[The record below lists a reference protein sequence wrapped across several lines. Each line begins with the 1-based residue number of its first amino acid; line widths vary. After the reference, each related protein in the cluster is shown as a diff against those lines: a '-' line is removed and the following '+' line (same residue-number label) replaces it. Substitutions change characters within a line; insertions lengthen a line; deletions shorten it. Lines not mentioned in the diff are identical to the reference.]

1 MSIVKDETSAEVNLV
16 EEPSSPAVASDLSS
30 LETKAAR
37 ASIWTILE
45 YGSGMALRVVS
56 SLVLTR
62 LLLPAVFGEMT
73 LLTTLIVGLTL
84 LSDIGLAPSVV
95 QSSRG
100 DEPLFLN
107 VAWTIQV
114 IRGAVIWL
122 CAVAVSG
129 AMAAFYHDP
138 KLRILLPILAL
149 TALIS
154 GFNSTNLLSLSR
166 HMSVKRLFA
175 IDGSMSLVN
184 LFVTVIWAYF
194 WPSIW
199 AIVGGQLISTL
210 YRLAVS
216 HIKAATPGIR
226 NRFAWHKPS
235 AHDIIHFGK
244 WIMVSTAF
252 FFFASQADRL
262 ILGRLVS
269 LAVLGIYGIAY
280 SLSDIPRAVIVALSY
295 RVAYPFI
302 AKIIHL
308 PKEEF
313 RAKFLHYRFFALII
327 GAFMLSIM
335 VVWGHLLILKLY
347 DPRYKDAAWMIPIL
361 ALGLWHT
368 LLYQTTS
375 PVLFS
380 LGKSKYGAFASV
392 AYCATMFAG
401 LPLSFHFFGMFGAVI
416 AIAAGDFPVYLVTLF
431 GAVREGVRP
440 FKQDLQATG
449 IFVAFVAVFFLL
461 RRSF

>member
-1 MSIVKDETSAEVNLV
+1 VSIVEDQILTDVVIAPESTLEG
-16 EEPSSPAVASDLSS
+16 PSDLSK

-37 ASIWTILE
+37 ASVWTILE
-45 YGSGMALRVVS
+45 YGSGMGLRVVS

-84 LSDIGLAPSVV
+84 LSDIGLAPSVI
-95 QSSRG
+95 QSARG

-107 VAWTIQV
+107 VAWTVQV
-114 IRGAVIWL
+114 IRGTVIWL
-122 CAVAVSG
+122 CAVAASSV
-129 AMAAFYHDP
+129 MATFYHDP
-138 KLRILLPILAL
+138 KLRILLPVLAL

-166 HMSVKRLFA
+166 HMGVKRLFA
-175 IDGSMSLVN
+175 IDGSMSLVS

-199 AIVGGQLISTL
+199 AIVGGQLISIL
-210 YRLAVS
+210 YRLVIS
-216 HIKAATPGIR
+216 HVPSVTPGIR
-226 NRFAWHKPS
+226 NRFAWDKMS

-269 LAVLGIYGIAY
+269 LSILGIYGIAY

-308 PKEEF
+308 PKDEF
-313 RAKFLHYRFFALII
+313 RAKFLHYRFYALLI

-335 VVWGHLLILKLY
+335 AVWGHLLILKLY

-380 LGKSKYGAFASV
+380 LGKSKYGAVASV
-392 AYCATMFAG
+392 SYCATMFAAI
-401 LPLSFHFFGMFGAVI
+401 PLSFHFFHMFGAVI
-416 AIAAGDFPVYLVTLF
+416 AIAAGDFPVYLVTQF
-431 GAVREGVRP
+431 GAVREGVHP
-440 FKQDLQATG
+440 LKQDLQATG
-449 IFVAFVAVFFLL
+449 IFVAFLAVFFLL

>member
-1 MSIVKDETSAEVNLV
+1 VENEALAEVIPLP
-16 EEPSSPAVASDLSS
+16 ESPSPEIASDLSK

-45 YGSGMALRVVS
+45 YGSGMGLRVVS

-73 LLTTLIVGLTL
+73 LLTTLIMGLTL

-95 QSSRG
+95 QSARG

-114 IRGAVIWL
+114 IRGAIIWL
-122 CAVAVSG
+122 FAVAASS

-138 KLRILLPILAL
+138 KLRVLLPVLAF
-149 TALIS
+149 TAFIS
-154 GFNSTNLLSLSR
+154 GFNCTNLLSLSR
-166 HMSVKRLFA
+166 HMAVKRLFA
-175 IDGSMSLVN
+175 IDGSMSVVN
-184 LFVTVIWAYF
+184 LLVTVIWAYF
-194 WPSIW
+194 SPSIW

-210 YRLAVS
+210 YRLIIS
-216 HIKAATPGIR
+216 HILAATPGIR
-226 NRFAWHKPS
+226 NKFAWDKVS

-244 WIMVSTAF
+244 WIMINTAF

-269 LAVLGIYGIAY
+269 LSVLGIYGIAY

-313 RAKFLHYRFFALII
+313 RAKYLYYRFLALLI
-327 GAFMLSIM
+327 GALMLSIM
-335 VVWGHLLILKLY
+335 VVWGNLLILKLY
-347 DPRYKDAAWMIPIL
+347 DPRYKDAAWIIPIL
-361 ALGLWHT
+361 ARGLWHT

-375 PVLFS
+375 PVLLS
-380 LGKSKYGAFASV
+380 LGKSKYGAVASM
-392 AYCATMFAG
+392 AYCITMFASIPIG
-401 LPLSFHFFGMFGAVI
+401 FHFFGMLGAVI
-416 AIAAGDFPVYLVTLF
+416 AIAAGDFPVYLVTQF

-440 FKQDLQATG
+440 LKQDLQTTG
-449 IFVAFVAVFFLL
+449 IFIALLAVFFLL